1 MYLQHLFMVIIVQH
15 VNKARYR
22 ILFLLEIL
30 LIKLMQKK
38 RVNMLT
44 MGINLMRNNN
54 IVALIRQEHKE
65 DYKQLKKVVE

>member
-1 MYLQHLFMVIIVQH
+1 
-15 VNKARYR
+15 
-22 ILFLLEIL
+22 
-30 LIKLMQKK
+30 
-38 RVNMLT
+38 MLT